1 MDNPTDEDILEQ
13 LPESEIEDV
22 SQLSEEKKECII
34 CLINFKKSDK
44 ITILPC
50 THMFHSY
57 CVEAWLKAKDFCP
70 VCKLKIAKGN
80 FGL

>member
-34 CLINFKKSDK
+34 LKGK
-44 ITILPC
+44 I
-50 THMFHSY
+50 FNK
-57 CVEAWLKAKDFCP
+57 V
-70 VCKLKIAKGN
+70 
-80 FGL
+80 